1 MPPPL
6 KLGEGLKLSV
16 MTQTDTLPNRRV
28 LVPALTTLP
37 EDVSACL
44 PCEVSGK
51 AFATTWQV
59 RLFSDGP
66 VDRQG
71 LCQRIQ
77 AILDR
82 IDAEMSPYRADSDL
96 TRFNEAKAGAF
107 VSLPPMLM
115 QVIAHALDMARLT
128 GGAFDPA
135 LLEAVELWGF
145 GAKIVPEGLP
155 TPQARAALTQRQDWR
170 ALDWRPDGL
179 TKPEGLKL
187 DLCGIA
193 KGFAVD
199 AVTDRLKATPG
210 VHSALIEIG
219 GELKAFGIRSEG
231 QPWWIEIDRADNAS
245 DTETLVALCDLAVAT
260 TGDSQRYFIHDGVRL
275 SHTIDAATAAPVQ
288 SGIRQV
294 SVFDAQCWRADALA
308 TALMVMGEQ
317 RAMSFAQT
325 HAIPCLMGLSD
336 GREVLSP
343 ALEDWL

>member
-1 MPPPL
+1 
-6 KLGEGLKLSV
+6 
-16 MTQTDTLPNRRV
+16 MTQTDTLTQRRV
-28 LVPALTTLP
+28 LVPALITPP

-44 PCEVSGK
+44 LCEVSGK

-59 RLFSDGP
+59 RLFSEGP

-107 VSLPPMLM
+107 VPLPPMLM

-128 GGAFDPA
+128 DGAFDPA

-155 TPQARAALTQRQDWR
+155 TLQARAALKQRQDWR

-179 TKPEGLKL
+179 IKPEGLKL

-193 KGFAVD
+193 KGYAVD
-199 AVTDRLKATPG
+199 AVTDMLKATLG
-210 VHSALIEIG
+210 VRSALIEIG
-219 GELKAFGIRSEG
+219 GELKAFGVRAEG
-231 QPWWIEIDRADNAS
+231 QPWWVEIERADPAH
-245 DTETLVALCDLAVAT
+245 TETLVALCDLAVAT

-308 TALMVMGEQ
+308 TALMVMGEH